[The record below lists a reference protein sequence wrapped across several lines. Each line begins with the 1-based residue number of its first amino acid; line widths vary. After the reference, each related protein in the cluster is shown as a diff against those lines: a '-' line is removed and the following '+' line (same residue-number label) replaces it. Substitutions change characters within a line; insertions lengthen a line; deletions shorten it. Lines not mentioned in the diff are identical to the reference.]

1 MLEVGVNTFISV
13 EDADTYINENFA
25 DKKDMVEKWKAL
37 TTEQKEA
44 CLRRNTQVLNR
55 LRYIG
60 REKTYS
66 QPLKFPR
73 VNNVGVGGYIYVPF
87 ISQFY
92 DNQHISAS
100 GTNPYDIDGMKA
112 IGRATVL
119 NALYEVYY
127 SEAIDE
133 TVVENIKGITSKK
146 IGPISETYNRNNTKM
161 YSVETGIYT
170 VQVERELADWLVSSR
185 LSL

>member
-1 MLEVGVNTFISV
+1 MLTVGVDTFISV
-13 EDADTYINENFA
+13 EEADKYVSENFA
-25 DKKDMVEKWKAL
+25 DKVDFAEKWNAL

-44 CLRRNTQVLNR
+44 CLRRNTRVLNR
-55 LRYIG
+55 LRFVG
-60 REKTYS
+60 REVELS

-73 VNNVGVGGYIYVPF
+73 VNNVGVGGYIYIPY

-92 DNQHISAS
+92 DNQHIGS
-100 GTNPYDIDGMKA
+100 GGNPYDNNGMAA
-112 IGRATVL
+112 IGRATAL

-127 SEAIDE
+127 GDDIQEAIGAG
-133 TVVENIKGITSKK
+133 IKGISSKK
-146 IGPISETYNRNNTKM
+146 IGHVAESYNRSTSKM

-170 VQVERELADWLVSSR
+170 SQVERELADWLVSSR